1 MVVFAKWPGAF
12 GAIVPSRTYVH
23 NWRSTAFFFRSGQ
36 FRPLIKMMNLKDFRR
51 LAIGDSVLVRSG
63 RVASGEQGAQY
74 HLTRPDTSAT
84 VVGFRKIGR
93 DLAVSVRLED
103 GSHGVF
109 RYLDVSRAF

>member
-1 MVVFAKWPGAF
+1 VDGARLNAVRVPGDGGLA
-12 GAIVPSRTYVH
+12 RDL
-23 NWRSTAFFFRSGQ
+23 GQ
-36 FRPLIKMMNLKDFRR
+36 NRALRLGVLIKMMNLKDFRR
-51 LAIGDSVLVRSG
+51 LAIGDNVLVRSG

-74 HLTRPDTSAT
+74 HLTRPDTPAT

-93 DLAVSVRLED
+93 DPAVSVRLED